1 MRKLTEHIIQLN
13 FTDEKGF
20 DAPMASPRPRFR
32 NAGKFVQ
39 TYMPT
44 NYTKHKE
51 YLRNQMTALGIEGPI
66 KVSIEFYFPMLKSWS
81 KKKQAASVLTYKVT
95 KPDID
100 NLLKTLMDA
109 ANNHVWKDDNQIVEV
124 HSFKKY
130 EETSRIIM
138 KITELEE

>member
-1 MRKLTEHIIQLN
+1 
-13 FTDEKGF
+13 
-20 DAPMASPRPRFR
+20 MASPRPRFR

-51 YLRNQMTALGIEGPI
+51 YLRSQMTALGIEGPI

-81 KKKQAASVLTYKVT
+81 KKKKTASVLTYKVT

-100 NLLKTLMDA
+100 NLLKTVMDA

-130 EETSRIIM
+130 EETPRIIM
-138 KITELEE
+138 KITEV

>member
-13 FTDEKGF
+13 FTDKKGF

-81 KKKQAASVLTYKVT
+81 KKKQAASVDRKSV
-95 KPDID
+95 
-100 NLLKTLMDA
+100 
-109 ANNHVWKDDNQIVEV
+109 V
-124 HSFKKY
+124 
-130 EETSRIIM
+130 
-138 KITELEE
+138 